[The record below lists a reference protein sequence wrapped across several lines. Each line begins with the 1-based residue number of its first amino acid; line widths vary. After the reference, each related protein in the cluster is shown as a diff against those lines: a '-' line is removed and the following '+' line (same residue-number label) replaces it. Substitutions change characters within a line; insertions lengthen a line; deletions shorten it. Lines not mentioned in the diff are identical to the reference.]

1 MKVEDTSIPR
11 FKLATINK
19 KDKYLLDLDSHKF
32 TWLIPMSTW
41 YVANNATKISE
52 DQYIK
57 LRKVPKNK
65 VGASIWSFSG
75 FMLGGV
81 IYAFM
86 KGLESIFFE
95 EITMNLMVLAFL
107 IAFFCSFI
115 FRYIRSVVNLNKL
128 KKIFNEETT
137 LKLDHFIVLKKDNT
151 FYKKRCVTGTIILI
165 AILVF
170 LLSLLIQAKSL
181 TVIPVIFIY
190 LVFVSFLNTSIVK
203 PMENMEY
210 SYKPEK

>member
-1 MKVEDTSIPR
+1 MRVEDTSIHR

-19 KDKYLLDLDSHKF
+19 KDKYLIDLDSHKS

-52 DQYIK
+52 DQYITLK
-57 LRKVPKNK
+57 KVHKNK
-65 VGASIWSFSG
+65 AGASIWSFSG
-75 FMLGGV
+75 AMLGGV

-95 EITMNLMVLAFL
+95 EITMNLMLVAVL
-107 IAFFCSFI
+107 IAVFCSFI
-115 FRYIRSVVNLNKL
+115 FRYVRSIVNLNKL
-128 KKIFNEETT
+128 KKIFNEEKT

-210 SYKPEK
+210 SYKTEK